1 MCSVLVSVSAEE
13 KQMKQERW
21 IRHTRIESAV
31 GIVARVPAEGFA
43 EKVTSEC

>member
-13 KQMKQERW
+13 KQMKPERW

-31 GIVARVPAEGFA
+31 GIVDRVPAEGCA
-43 EKVTSEC
+43 EKVTSER

>member
-13 KQMKQERW
+13 KQMKQGRW
-21 IRHTRIESAV
+21 IRHTRMESAV